1 MRHILGVTDEERQ
14 QRRCAHVPAA
24 MPAGRPAPPACPRPC
39 LACPHARLPCQPA
52 QQACHI
58 QPAPAYARRD
68 EVLGTSLADFHAF
81 ADALEAVQ
89 ARGSVAAVCSPERY
103 EAAQAER
110 PGFFQ
115 HVKKLL

>member
-1 MRHILGVTDEERQ
+1 
-14 QRRCAHVPAA
+14 
-24 MPAGRPAPPACPRPC
+24 
-39 LACPHARLPCQPA
+39 
-52 QQACHI
+52 
-58 QPAPAYARRD
+58 
-68 EVLGTSLADFHAF
+68 VLGTSLADFHAF